1 MMLESYESREKW
13 QLEEVTENMES
24 NAEHAQ
30 GF

>member
-24 NAEHAQ
+24 NAEDAQ